1 MIFRYNPYELV
12 YMYRTGDPYALTL
25 LKEAYGGFLNTLV
38 EQTVS
43 ATPEFL
49 QEREDLF
56 LECLLALHDAL
67 DCYREDRESSFST
80 FLTVLARRRIW
91 RYTRKKLEHKR
102 LSGKKEV
109 FLEDAISETECW
121 YDVLRQRSRMYEPE
135 YATEYR
141 CLIEKL
147 DHMFMNMKTQDQRVL
162 YSWIQG
168 ETYTA
173 ASERLGLS
181 SKAYD
186 GRLNRLR
193 SRVRNIENPPPKKYL
208 A

>member
-1 MIFRYNPYELV
+1 MIFRYNPYELL
-12 YMYRTGDPYALTL
+12 YMYRTGDPHALTL

-38 EQTVS
+38 EQTTVS
-43 ATPEFL
+43 SPDCL
-49 QEREDLF
+49 QESEDLF

-67 DCYREDRESSFST
+67 NCYREDMESSFST

-91 RYTRKKLEHKR
+91 RYTRKKSEPKR
-102 LSGKKEV
+102 FNGKRDV
-109 FLEDAISETECW
+109 FLEDAVSETECW
-121 YDVLRQRSRMYEPE
+121 YDVLSQRSRMFEPE

-141 CLIEKL
+141 CLVEKL
-147 DHMFMNMKTQDQRVL
+147 DAMFMKMKTEDQRVL
-162 YSWIQG
+162 YSWMQG
-168 ETYTA
+168 EGYRE
-173 ASERLGLS
+173 ASARLGLS

-193 SRVRNIENPPPKKYL
+193 ARVRNAGNPPPKKYL